1 MSLFDRPVD
10 CDECG
15 AQFIVDDSRIGSIKK
30 DDLEVQYL
38 SCPSCGA
45 KFLIFV
51 SDSKMRSLVE
61 RRKYIPAKIQVAH
74 AKRFTE
80 RTFKKYMREYNRI
93 KKEQED
99 MMPALRAA
107 GENLLHGGEP
117 NV

>member
-1 MSLFDRPVD
+1 MSLFDRPVY

-15 AQFIVDDSRIGSIKK
+15 AQFVVDDSRIGSIKK

-61 RRKYIPAKIQVAH
+61 RRKAIQTKIKAAH
-74 AKRFTE
+74 AKRFKSAPSRSICGSTTKS
-80 RTFKKYMREYNRI
+80 RRSRKT
-93 KKEQED
+93 
-99 MMPALRAA
+99 
-107 GENLLHGGEP
+107 
-117 NV
+117 